1 MRTTSAGPA
10 RQPSYDGG
18 RDFLQENR
26 LVAGAPLRTKAE
38 PNKGDD
44 GLKYLNKPDFGRV
57 PVSGA
62 MGDIE

>member
-1 MRTTSAGPA
+1 VRSASAGPA

-18 RDFLQENR
+18 RDFLQENK

-38 PNKGDD
+38 PKGDD

-57 PVSGA
+57 PVSLPLWA
-62 MGDIE
+62 